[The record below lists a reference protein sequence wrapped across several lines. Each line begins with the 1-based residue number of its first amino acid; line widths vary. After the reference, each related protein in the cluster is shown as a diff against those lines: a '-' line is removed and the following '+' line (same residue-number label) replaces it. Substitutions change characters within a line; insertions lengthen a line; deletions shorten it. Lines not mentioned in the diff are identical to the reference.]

1 MNWTKI
7 QDLPY
12 KFDEVLPTD
21 RFDDVIKYCH
31 NDVDATEQFFKKTKQ
46 LIELRF
52 AQQAENPH
60 LELFNKSDSSI
71 GEALFLDLMSEKLQ
85 VEKKYLKKMQTH
97 HTLIKLKDV
106 ILPYVN
112 FITPEFNSVLEFFKE
127 QEIETTNDVFKYN
140 LKYKGLE
147 FVYGVGGIHQSYDN
161 KIIEGNDEYM
171 LLDLDVKSYYPNL
184 SIRNKFYPKH
194 LSETFCILY
203 EELYEKRK
211 VIPKSNP
218 QNTAIK
224 LLLNSCY
231 GKSGDKYSFLYDKF
245 FQMCIT
251 VNGQLLLSMLI
262 ERLSLIEGV
271 DIISSN
277 TDGTTIRLHV
287 SKKREVFDVWKWFEG
302 ITQLE
307 LEHVVYKKM
316 FIRDV
321 NNYGAI
327 YLDGK
332 VKLKGAFEINVE
344 PHKNRSERIVQI
356 AVKRYLV
363 NNVPIEDTIKNHL
376 SVGNYGDI
384 ENQGIYDFCVG
395 KKIQSNQN
403 YTIENEEGELLS
415 NIKDKVIRFYVSSDG
430 DYLKK
435 NYSDGRKEI
444 TVGGNKMTMF
454 MDYYD
459 SKDYKVDYDYYIK
472 QANKI
477 IHNVDGTA
485 ERLENERRAEIA
497 RLKQEKEENDYTNY
511 CLNKKPTTLQ
521 FERYGKPHIVAKL
534 GEPKEIKQSKVKV

>member
-1 MNWTKI
+1 
-7 QDLPY
+7 
-12 KFDEVLPTD
+12 
-21 RFDDVIKYCH
+21 
-31 NDVDATEQFFKKTKQ
+31 
-46 LIELRF
+46 
-52 AQQAENPH
+52 
-60 LELFNKSDSSI
+60 
-71 GEALFLDLMSEKLQ
+71 
-85 VEKKYLKKMQTH
+85 
-97 HTLIKLKDV
+97 
-106 ILPYVN
+106 
-112 FITPEFNSVLEFFKE
+112 
-127 QEIETTNDVFKYN
+127 
-140 LKYKGLE
+140 
-147 FVYGVGGIHQSYDN
+147 
-161 KIIEGNDEYM
+161 
-171 LLDLDVKSYYPNL
+171 
-184 SIRNKFYPKH
+184 
-194 LSETFCILY
+194 
-203 EELYEKRK
+203 
-211 VIPKSNP
+211 
-218 QNTAIK
+218 
-224 LLLNSCY
+224 
-231 GKSGDKYSFLYDKF
+231 
-245 FQMCIT
+245 
-251 VNGQLLLSMLI
+251 
-262 ERLSLIEGV
+262 
-271 DIISSN
+271 
-277 TDGTTIRLHV
+277 
-287 SKKREVFDVWKWFEG
+287 
-302 ITQLE
+302 
-307 LEHVVYKKM
+307 M

-332 VKLKGAFEINVE
+332 VKLKGAFEIDVE